1 MHKFYGKAYK
11 TLAKCLFIRENAI
24 EILKISK
31 TLNAHKLKAGFTGS
45 VKPTR
50 IQRLSLNLASNHA
63 LVRYFDALFLIFA
76 F

>member
-11 TLAKCLFIRENAI
+11 TLAKCLIIRENAI

-31 TLNAHKLKAGFTGS
+31 TLIAHKLKTPPKSFTGLAQ
-45 VKPTR
+45 
-50 IQRLSLNLASNHA
+50 IERLSLNLASNHA